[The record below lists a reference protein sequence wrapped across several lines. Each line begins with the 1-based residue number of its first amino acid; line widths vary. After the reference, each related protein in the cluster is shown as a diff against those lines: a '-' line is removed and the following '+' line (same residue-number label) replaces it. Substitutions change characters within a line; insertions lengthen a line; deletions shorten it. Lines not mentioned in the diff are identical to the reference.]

1 MAYGHPRSRAVWRR
15 ERWSIGKPR
24 APNTPNLRPRAAL
37 QSVDTMWRQPARLR
51 ACCKHPGV
59 RTSSQSGGLAQQRLE
74 VKPQQSA
81 KHTQRTMWHRTSNL
95 CLERWGVAVLSPSAN
110 ASAERLGVRWQA
122 LARHRFSQAGGR
134 AGDAEYPTPRG
145 SAVAFA
151 GRIECCGR
159 IPRDTQRKRCRRCRL
174 EPCISVTAVPDA
186 VALA

>member
-37 QSVDTMWRQPARLR
+37 QSVGWVWRQPARLR
-51 ACCKHPGV
+51 ACRKHPGV
-59 RTSSQSGGLAQQRLE
+59 RASSQSGGLAQQRLE

-134 AGDAEYPTPRG
+134 AGDAEYSTPRE
-145 SAVAFA
+145 SAAAFA
-151 GRIECCGR
+151 GRTAGWGQR
-159 IPRDTQRKRCRRCRL
+159 APLTPRKRCRRCRL
-174 EPCISVTAVPDA
+174 APCISVTAVQDA